1 MKMDKK
7 TIVLIVLA
15 VVAVFVV
22 VKQLGIFSS
31 SKPTPAPA
39 VVAAGPAAAKADGQ
53 ASGAALLANKLQ
65 SIPADGYAALVATLK
80 ESDIAFDESGFKNPM
95 TPARG
100 ESSRPKS
107 WSPKSVE
114 GPKITQPAAEVLA
127 KNDSIEGIVWNDK
140 DPLALVNNQVVG
152 IGEKLEDGAV
162 VTDITRD
169 TVRFSRNGQRYYLV
183 LREE

>member
-7 TIVLIVLA
+7 TIMLIVLA
-15 VVAVFVV
+15 VIAVVVV
-22 VKQLGIFSS
+22 VKQLGVFSP
-31 SKPTPAPA
+31 SKPKPP
-39 VVAAGPAAAKADGQ
+39 PAAVAEATKVDKQ
-53 ASGAALLANKLQ
+53 ASGAALLAKKLQ
-65 SIPADGYAALVATLK
+65 SMPADGYTALVATLE
-80 ESDIAFDESGFKNPM
+80 ESDIAFDEAGFKNPM
-95 TPARG
+95 TPVKV

-107 WSPKSVE
+107 WSPKGAVVK
-114 GPKITQPAAEVLA
+114 GPKITPPAAEMLS
-127 KNDSIEGIVWNDK
+127 KDDSIEGIVWNDK
-140 DPLALVNNQVVG
+140 DPLALVNNRVVG